1 MRAQLLGQLGLK
13 PDDLAGKVAV
23 VTGAGQGIGKEL
35 AFALSL
41 LGASVVIAEL
51 KDTGS
56 DIEAQIRTAGGR
68 ALFVKTDISD
78 ENSVRQLFEQSIR
91 AYGKVDV
98 LVNNAVTIATGS
110 VLELPVSAWDRVLA
124 VNLKAPVLLFKAFLP
139 PMLERKEGVVVNVLS
154 SEGIAYLAPYSASKA
169 GLQSLT
175 SSLVAE
181 LGEGTG
187 VAVFNFG
194 PGMIDTP
201 TMNAAVQ
208 KIAPRMGLTYDQFTH
223 LGVNPGYDGLMP
235 AEDCAAGFAHAIVH
249 AKEYHGQTADP
260 FKPFIQAGLI
270 TGTKEPA
277 AQEAATSKAEPS
289 PAPGTTSPPDAVKL
303 SKDLQAVIASVQKET
318 EELDLFKKTW
328 VKNDFNRKAGMSIKD
343 WMTMSAELSRDLS
356 HLAQSGGNGSSGT
369 IKGKFPYYS
378 SRLEKLAAY
387 FGAQTENARGYF
399 KDPVQR
405 DTALA
410 ALARREEAANAM
422 AKALKELDN

>member
-1 MRAQLLGQLGLK
+1 MRAQLLEKLGLK
-13 PDDLAGKVAV
+13 PDDLSGKTAV

-35 AFALSL
+35 AVALSM
-41 LGASVVIAEL
+41 LGAGVVIAEL
-51 KDTGS
+51 KDTGAEV
-56 DIEAQIRTAGGR
+56 EAQIRTAGGR

-78 ENSVRQLFEQSIR
+78 ENSVGQLFEQSAR
-91 AYGKVDV
+91 AFGKVDI

-110 VLELPVSAWDRVLA
+110 VLELPMSAWDRVLA
-124 VNLKAPVLLFKAFLP
+124 VNLKAPVLLIKTFLP
-139 PMLERKEGVVVNVLS
+139 PMLDRKDGIVVNVLS

-187 VAVFNFG
+187 VSVFNFG

-208 KIAPRMGLTYDQFTH
+208 KIAPRMGMTYDQFTH

-260 FKPFIQAGLI
+260 FKPLVRAGI
-270 TGTKEPA
+270 IGGAKDSAAPETAPAKAGSPPA
-277 AQEAATSKAEPS
+277 AGAAATA
-289 PAPGTTSPPDAVKL
+289 DVVKL
-303 SKDLQAVIASVQKET
+303 SMDLQDMLAAVNKET

-328 VKNDFNRKAGMSIKD
+328 MKNDFNRKAGMSIKD
-343 WMTMSAELSRDLS
+343 WLAMSSDLTRDLKQ
-356 HLAQSGGNGSSGT
+356 LADAGRNDSGK
-369 IKGKFPYYS
+369 IVRGKFPYYI

-387 FGAQTENARGYF
+387 FNVQAENAKGYF
-399 KDPVQR
+399 KDPQQR
-405 DTALA
+405 DMAMA
-410 ALARREEAANAM
+410 ALAQRENVARVM
-422 AKALKELDN
+422 AKALNDLNE